1 MGHYSIRDLEHL
13 TGIKAHTIR
22 IWEKRYGIVKPCRT
36 NTNIRTYSDQDLRR
50 LLNISILNHHGIK
63 ISHLANLSDLEIQEK
78 VMFVSQDPTDS
89 KTQIE
94 SLLMAMINLDEPKFH
109 EILNKVIMVS
119 GFEEAFTSIV
129 MKTLDRVGMLWLT
142 GTINPAQEHFIS
154 NLVRQKLV
162 ASIEALNPAKHKDRK
177 RFMLFLPEG
186 ELHELSL
193 LFSAYLIKK
202 RGHDVLYFGQ
212 FTPLN
217 SVVEA
222 EQIWPTDVLVIS
234 LVTSMTGLDL
244 DSFASQ
250 VATAFP
256 DKTILF
262 TGQQSLD
269 LPDKKYANIRSFRD
283 VRKFIHFLD
292 DLIQQNV

>member
-1 MGHYSIRDLEHL
+1 MGQYSIRDLEKL

-22 IWEKRYGIVKPCRT
+22 IWEKRYGIVQPHRT
-36 NTNIRTYSDQDLRR
+36 DTNIRTYSDQDLRR

-63 ISHLANLSDLEIQEK
+63 ISRLAGLSDAEIEEK

-89 KTQIE
+89 SVQIE
-94 SLLMAMINLDEPKFH
+94 SLLMAMIQLDEKRFH

-119 GFEEAFTSIV
+119 GFEEAFRNVV
-129 MKTLDRVGMLWLT
+129 MKALDRVGVLWQT

-162 ASIEALNPAKHKDRK
+162 SSIDALHPAENHNRK
-177 RFMLFLPEG
+177 RFILFLPEG
-186 ELHELSL
+186 ELHELGL
-193 LFSAYLIKK
+193 LFSAFLIKK
-202 RGHDVLYFGQ
+202 RGHEMLYFGQ

-222 EQIWPTDVLVIS
+222 ETVWPADILLIS
-234 LVTSMTGLDL
+234 VVTSMTDMDPETLAD
-244 DSFASQ
+244 Q
-250 VATAFP
+250 VAVAFP

-262 TGQQSLD
+262 TGRESKNIPVQKHS
-269 LPDKKYANIRSFRD
+269 NIRILTGLAEFTEY
-283 VRKFIHFLD
+283 LD
-292 DLIQQNV
+292 ALANNV